1 MIRLFASAAI
11 AAALAC
17 SSAAPALAAGSRVS
31 SPVALTREAGRLKP
45 GDWVWAPNVAPRGPV
60 LVYVDLDRQRATVYR
75 NGVRMAV
82 STISSGKPG
91 HETPSGVFT
100 ILQKNRDH
108 RSSTYNN
115 APMPNMQRLTWKGVA
130 LHAGNL
136 PGYPAS
142 HGCVR
147 LPMEFSRL
155 LFGITNLGGTVVIA
169 GSHGEPIKR
178 PAAGVLA
185 PSNVGGP
192 IARRLPLGSAQ
203 DYSWNPELS
212 PEGPVS
218 IIVSTGDQQVVVL
231 RSGIEIGRARAVIR
245 QEALSPQVLTMTKG
259 LDGRNEWIQVGVSA
273 IRQEGGEVISTRSGE
288 VTSTR
293 GVERMGLPAPFVV
306 AMRSVMSPGTTV
318 LVTRA
323 GVDAQTTGATATA
336 TMLESDPQAGKDQ
349 PSQ

>member
-1 MIRLFASAAI
+1 MIRLVASAALVV
-11 AAALAC
+11 ALAC
-17 SSAAPALAAGSRVS
+17 SAAPALAIGSKVS
-31 SPVALTREAGRLKP
+31 SPAALAREAERLKP
-45 GDWVWAPNVAPRGPV
+45 GDWVWAPNVAPHGPV

-75 NGVRMAV
+75 NGVRIGV
-82 STISSGKPG
+82 STVSSGKAG
-91 HETPSGVFT
+91 HETPTGVFT

-108 RSSTYNN
+108 RSSTYDN

-136 PGYPAS
+136 PGFPAS

-155 LFGITNLGGTVVIA
+155 LFGVTDLGGTVVIA
-169 GSHGEPIKR
+169 GVHGAPVKR
-178 PAAGVLA
+178 PAAGVLT

-192 IARRLPLGSAQ
+192 VARRLPLGSAQ
-203 DYSWNPELS
+203 DYSWNPQLA

-231 RSGIEIGRARAVIR
+231 RGGVEIGRARAVIR
-245 QEALSPQVLTMTKG
+245 QEGVTPQVLTMTKAV
-259 LDGRNEWIQVGVSA
+259 DGRSEWIQVGVSA
-273 IRQEGGEVISTRSGE
+273 IRQGGGEVISTRSGE

-293 GVERMGLPAPFVV
+293 GVEQMGLPAPFVT
-306 AMRSVMSPGTTV
+306 AMRSVIAPGTTV

-323 GVDAQTTGATATA
+323 GVDAQTTGGGA
-336 TMLESDPQAGKDQ
+336 TMLESDPEAGKDQ
-349 PSQ
+349 PAG

>member
-1 MIRLFASAAI
+1 MRKRAASFLLAAL
-11 AAALAC
+11 LAC
-17 SSAAPALAAGSRVS
+17 SGSEALAAGSRVS
-31 SPVALTREAGRLKP
+31 SPVALAREANRLKP
-45 GDWVWAPNVAPRGPV
+45 GDWVWAPTLSPRGPV

-75 NGVRMAV
+75 NGVRIAV
-82 STISSGKPG
+82 CTVSSGKPG
-91 HETPSGVFT
+91 HETPTGVFT

-108 RSSTYNN
+108 RSSTYDN

-147 LPMEFSRL
+147 LPLEFSRL
-155 LFGITNLGGTVVIA
+155 LFGITSLGGTVVIA
-169 GSHGEPIKR
+169 GSHGEPVKR

-185 PSNVGGP
+185 PGNVGGP

-231 RSGIEIGRARAVIR
+231 RGGIEIGRARALIR
-245 QEALSPQVLTMTKG
+245 QDALNPQVLTMTRG
-259 LDGRNEWIQVGVSA
+259 AGGRSEWIQVGVSA
-273 IRQEGGEVISTRSGE
+273 IRQDGGEVISTRSGE

-293 GVERMGLPAPFVV
+293 GVERMGLPAPFAT
-306 AMRSVMSPGTTV
+306 AMRSVMVPGTTV

-323 GVDAQTTGATATA
+323 GVDAQTTGAGAPA

-349 PSQ
+349 PAR